1 MEYVHLPWR
10 NFILPRRF
18 FISPRGK
25 VEDAHF
31 LSFPNLRNVRKNS
44 RYVIQSEAKDLGNI
58 KREFTEIF
66 LPSVVLLYRD
76 LPDFIQFNRCIE

>member
-1 MEYVHLPWR
+1 VIGDEMCTFAVAKFY
-10 NFILPRRF
+10 FAAAF
-18 FISPRGK
+18 FYFAEAK
-25 VEDAHF
+25 VKDAHF

-66 LPSVVLLYRD
+66 LPSVV
-76 LPDFIQFNRCIE
+76 

>member
-1 MEYVHLPWR
+1 V
-10 NFILPRRF
+10 
-18 FISPRGK
+18 K
-25 VEDAHF
+25 DAHF

-66 LPSVVLLYRD
+66 LPSVV
-76 LPDFIQFNRCIE
+76 

>member
-1 MEYVHLPWR
+1 MAIGDEMCTFAVAKFY
-10 NFILPRRF
+10 FAAAF
-18 FISPRGK
+18 FYFAEAK

-66 LPSVVLLYRD
+66 LPSVV
-76 LPDFIQFNRCIE
+76 